1 MSIKYEKWVD
11 EQKDALDRF
20 NKGAKISELAREY
33 GITPNLMSAH
43 IRLLIG
49 RQDLLKENE
58 LYRSMWESEIVVDAK
73 LAKRIINGF
82 KRWRN
87 VTTIEGVRGMS
98 REQIL
103 NIRNFGSRVVD
114 IIEDLGWIEKS
125 DSKLKYVSHCK
136 SAAIVYRKLKESGA
150 NEEEL
155 ELYSNLLE
163 KYNINRHAYCALV
176 EKVERG

>member
-1 MSIKYEKWVD
+1 MSIRYEKWVD
-11 EQKDALDRF
+11 EQKDALDRL
-20 NKGAKISELAREY
+20 NKGAKISELAMEY

-43 IRLLIG
+43 IGLLMG
-49 RQDLLKENE
+49 RQDLFKQNE

-82 KRWRN
+82 RRCN

-98 REQIL
+98 REQII
-103 NIRNFGSRVVD
+103 NIRNFGARVVD

-125 DSKLKYVSHCK
+125 DKKLKYVPHCK
-136 SAAIVYRKLKESGA
+136 SAAIVYSKLFKAGA
-150 NEEEL
+150 TKEEL

-163 KYNINRHAYCALV
+163 KYNINRHANWTLV
-176 EKVERG
+176 EKGERE